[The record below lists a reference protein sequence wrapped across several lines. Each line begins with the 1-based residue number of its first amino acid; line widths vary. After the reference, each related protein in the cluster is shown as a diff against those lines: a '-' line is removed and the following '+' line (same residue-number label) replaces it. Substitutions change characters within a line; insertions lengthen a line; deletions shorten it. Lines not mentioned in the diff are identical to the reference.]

1 MLHCELDD
9 SLTRLS
15 GADFSGGGLGVPV
28 RWMANSGMGAVL
40 LI

>member
-15 GADFSGGGLGVPV
+15 GADLVGGWGYQSGGW
-28 RWMANSGMGAVL
+28 RNSGMGAVL

>member
-15 GADFSGGGLGVPV
+15 GADLVGGVGGTSQVDGEI
-28 RWMANSGMGAVL
+28 RHCACY
-40 LI
+40 